1 MRKGYMKLSIICL
14 TLILL
19 FILNFVFNMLSLYTY
34 ILFLLFLFIGIIF
47 LIGYEKDDYLFKKD
61 ILITIFISCL
71 FYMIITYSMGLFLGF
86 ASNGYK
92 LTPINILKNIIPMSF
107 IILIEELIRY
117 NLVKK
122 GSRNKYILGLIVLV
136 LTCMDVILI
145 IKGFN
150 LSSNYELVKFIF
162 AYLLPS
168 LAKNVYLTYACYK
181 AGYKP
186 NVIYRFIMELPIYFM
201 PIFPAFGM
209 YMTSTFKI
217 LLPALLIYMVYKL
230 TSVNNQEKTISNY
243 KIGKVGIAT
252 FIFLMLIMIGVN
264 SGWFKYY
271 SLTVG
276 SGSMKPT
283 INIGDVIIVNKLK
296 SNEIDNL
303 KIGDI
308 LVFKHLDKILVHRI
322 TEIEVRGGIRFFY
335 TKGDANET
343 VDAFITK
350 ESDVIGVTK
359 QRIPYIGYPVVWLN
373 EKIDKNR

>member
-19 FILNFVFNMLSLYTY
+19 FILNFVFNMLNIYTY
-34 ILFLLFLFIGIIF
+34 ILFLLFLFIGMIF
-47 LIGYEKDDYLFKKD
+47 LIGYEKDEYLFKKD
-61 ILITIFISCL
+61 ILITVFISCI
-71 FYMIITYSMGLFLGF
+71 FYIIITYSIGLFIGF
-86 ASNGYK
+86 LSNGYK
-92 LTPINILKNIIPMSF
+92 LTIINILKNIIPMSF

-136 LTCMDVILI
+136 LTCMDIILI
-145 IKGFN
+145 IKRVN
-150 LSSNYELVKFIF
+150 LSSNYELVNFLF
-162 AYLLPS
+162 VYVLPS
-168 LAKNVYLTYACYK
+168 LAKNIYLTYVCYK

-186 NVIYRFIMELPIYFM
+186 NIVYRFIMELPMYFVSLA
-201 PIFPAFGM
+201 PALGM
-209 YMTSTFKI
+209 YMESTFKI
-217 LLPALLIYMVYKL
+217 LLPAILIYIVYKV
-230 TSVNNQEKTISNY
+230 TSVNNQEGTISNY
-243 KIGKVGIAT
+243 KIKKVSTIT
-252 FIFLMLIMIGVN
+252 FIFLMIIMIGVN

-283 INIGDVIIVNKLK
+283 INIGDVIIVNKL
-296 SNEIDNL
+296 SSSEIDNL

-322 TEIEVRGGIRFFY
+322 TEIEVRSGVRFFY

-343 VDAFITK
+343 VDSFVTA
-350 ESDVIGVTK
+350 ESEVIGIAK
-359 QRIPYIGYPVVWLN
+359 QRIPCIGYPTVWLN
-373 EKIDKNR
+373 EKLDKTR

>member
-1 MRKGYMKLSIICL
+1 MKKGYMKLSIICL
-14 TLILL
+14 TLILV
-19 FILNFVFNMLSLYTY
+19 FILNVVFNMLNIYTY
-34 ILFLLFLFIGIIF
+34 ILFLLFLFIGMIF

-61 ILITIFISCL
+61 ILITVLISCL
-71 FYMIITYSMGLFLGF
+71 FYMVITYSIGLFLGF
-86 ASNGYK
+86 TSNGYK
-92 LTPINILKNIIPMSF
+92 LTLINVLKNIIPMSF

-136 LTCMDVILI
+136 LTCMDIILI

-150 LSSNYELVKFIF
+150 LSSNYELVNFLVVYI
-162 AYLLPS
+162 LPS
-168 LAKNVYLTYACYK
+168 LGKNIYLTYVCYK

-186 NVIYRFIMELPIYFM
+186 NVLYRFIMELPIYFV
-201 PIFPAFGM
+201 PIAPALGM
-209 YMTSTFKI
+209 YMESTFKI
-217 LLPALLIYMVYKL
+217 LLPAILIFIVYKV
-230 TSVNNQEKTISNY
+230 TNVNNKEGSISNPKIK
-243 KIGKVGIAT
+243 KIGIIT
-252 FIFLMLIMIGVN
+252 FIFFMLIMIGVN

-276 SGSMKPT
+276 SGSMEPT
-283 INIGDVIIVNKLK
+283 INIGDVIIVNKLN

-308 LVFKHLDKILVHRI
+308 LVFKYLDKILVHRI
-322 TEIEVRGGIRFFY
+322 TEIEVRGGVRFFR

-343 VDAFITK
+343 VDAFITQ
-350 ESDVIGVTK
+350 ESNVIGITK

-373 EKIDKNR
+373 EQINKNR